1 MDLQSSPSTATLRT
15 ALDVPEGT
23 LIGNHHRV
31 LIQRTRGLI
40 HTVKFVS
47 KPRPGTCVAFAF
59 GLSNDPVYKT
69 IAQDFG
75 RKVFAGKRFVEWMIR
90 HRLQEIDP
98 AKIGSLVLYFSGSD
112 WRHIGTETGLHQ
124 VTSQWGT
131 YPIYE
136 HGRCEV
142 PERYGDVVRFFDKPL
157 PGQALADFLDYARSE
172 GVSNEAIK
180 AIIAEEARPLR
191 RK

>member
-1 MDLQSSPSTATLRT
+1 MDLQSSPSIATLRT

-59 GLSNDPVYKT
+59 GLSNNPVYKT

-75 RKVFAGKRFVEWMIR
+75 RKVFAGKRFVEWIIR

-112 WRHIGTETGLHQ
+112 WRHIGTETGLHR

-136 HGRCEV
+136 HGLCEV
-142 PERYGDVVRFFDKPL
+142 PERYGDVVRFFDKPP
-157 PGQALADFLDYARSE
+157 PGRSRL
-172 GVSNEAIK
+172 G
-180 AIIAEEARPLR
+180 
-191 RK
+191 

>member
-1 MDLQSSPSTATLRT
+1 MDLQSSPSIATLRT

-75 RKVFAGKRFVEWMIR
+75 RKV
-90 HRLQEIDP
+90 LDC
-98 AKIGSLVLYFSGSD
+98 IGSP
-112 WRHIGTETGLHQ
+112 
-124 VTSQWGT
+124 QWGA

-136 HGRCEV
+136 HGLCEA
-142 PERYGDVVRFFDKPL
+142 PERYGDVVRFFDKPP
-157 PGQALADFLDYARSE
+157 PGQALSDFLDYARSE
-172 GVSNEAIK
+172 GVFRMKLSRQLLPKKRVPSEGNSCG
-180 AIIAEEARPLR
+180 
-191 RK
+191 

>member
-75 RKVFAGKRFVEWMIR
+75 RKVFAGKHCRMD
-90 HRLQEIDP
+90 DP
-98 AKIGSLVLYFSGSD
+98 PSS
-112 WRHIGTETGLHQ
+112 TGDRS
-124 VTSQWGT
+124 SQN
-131 YPIYE
+131 
-136 HGRCEV
+136 RV
-142 PERYGDVVRFFDKPL
+142 
-157 PGQALADFLDYARSE
+157 ARS
-172 GVSNEAIK
+172 VLF
-180 AIIAEEARPLR
+180 RLR
-191 RK
+191 LETHRD